1 MILKNKKLLIL
12 TSLLTLLPIPVGLLL
27 WNQFPETM
35 AIHFGFTGEA
45 DGYASPNFTVFAL
58 PLLMLAFH
66 WLCIFFT
73 ARDKGNQGKNQKMFH
88 IVLWTIPIISNLS
101 LLGLYAFA
109 LDVEFSPVVWTVVPM
124 GLLFALIGN
133 YLPKTRMNYTMG
145 IKVRWAYTS
154 EENWNATHRFA
165 GKVWVIGGIIV
176 ALCALLPHPAAVTIM
191 IISFLVLVV
200 LPIAYSW
207 RFYKQEK
214 AEGKELNA
222 RWKSMNPKARKISI
236 VAAIL
241 LAVFLAVVLFC
252 GEITYDFQE
261 HWLKVDSNFY
271 TGYIIR
277 YEKIQDLEFREGNVP
292 GLRVGG
298 YGSFRLLMGW
308 FENEEFGT
316 YLRYTYYNPEACVV
330 VTSGDK
336 KIVLSD
342 ETYAETKAL
351 YQKLLAFTQP

>member
-1 MILKNKKLLIL
+1 MILKNKKLLVI

-27 WNQFPETM
+27 WDQFPETM
-35 AIHFGFTGEA
+35 AIHFGFTGQA
-45 DGYASPNFTVFAL
+45 DRFASVPFAVFVL
-58 PLLMLAFH
+58 PLCLLLGH
-66 WLCIFFT
+66 WVCIFFT
-73 ARDKGNQGKNQKMFH
+73 ALDKGNRNRNQKLQT
-88 IVLWTIPIISNLS
+88 IVLWVIPLIGNLS
-101 LLGLYAFA
+101 CLGMYA
-109 LDVEFSPVVWTVVPM
+109 LSLGWKFSPVAWTMIPM
-124 GLLFALIGN
+124 GLLFAVIGN

-207 RFYKQEK
+207 HFYKKEK

-277 YEKIQDLEFREGNVP
+277 YEEIQDLEFRESNVP

-351 YQKLLAFTQP
+351 YEKLLALTQ